1 MAERVR
7 RAPAELV
14 SKLAQAPEVASAQP
28 RTARE
33 MRDAMMTAARRMFP
47 TAKIAPVTIRRRPV
61 EDSMLSDREVRRR
74 TGLSRTTIW
83 RLERAGEFPERKPL
97 SANRVAWK
105 ESEVAAWIAQRKGR
119 RGGGAVTT

>member
-1 MAERVR
+1 MSQSQLYEFGPYR
-7 RAPAELV
+7 L
-14 SKLAQAPEVASAQP
+14 
-28 RTARE
+28 
-33 MRDAMMTAARRMFP
+33 D
-47 TAKIAPVTIRRRPV
+47 IA
-61 EDSMLSDREVRRR
+61 L
-74 TGLSRTTIW
+74 W